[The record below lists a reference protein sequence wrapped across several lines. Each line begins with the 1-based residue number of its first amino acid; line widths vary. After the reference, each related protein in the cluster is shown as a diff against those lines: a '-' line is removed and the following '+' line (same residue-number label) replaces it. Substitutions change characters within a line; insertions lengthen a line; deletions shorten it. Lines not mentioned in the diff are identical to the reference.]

1 MQCTITTKANSIP
14 GGGMKNFTCRIREVV
29 LPLGSALVRSQL
41 PAELGSDLDFALGE
55 ALMYP
60 SKLSERLTK

>member
-1 MQCTITTKANSIP
+1 
-14 GGGMKNFTCRIREVV
+14 MKNFTCRIREVV

-41 PAELGSDLDFALGE
+41 PAELGSVLDFALGE